1 MSHVPDPT
9 EAAAQAA
16 RLCDEIEKA
25 VCGKRAIVRSAVEAF
40 VSGGHVLI
48 EDVPG
53 VGKTTLARA
62 LAGACAAT
70 FQRVQ
75 FTSDLLPSDVIGG
88 VLPEF
93 RDGAMV
99 GALRFSPGPIFAQI
113 VLADEINRASPKTQS
128 ALLEAMAEG
137 GVTVDGERHV
147 LPDPFFVIA
156 TQNPF
161 EHHGTYPLP
170 ESQLD
175 RFQRR
180 LELGHPEREDELAV
194 LRGDTVVDVV
204 DVSPVLSVEEILGLR
219 SASERVKFDDAVLRY
234 LLDIAAATRDRDD
247 IAVGVSTRGALAHRA
262 SAQARALLDGRAYC
276 IPEDV
281 RETAQPVLAHRLILD
296 SGQTSA
302 SHTRWL
308 VEEILESIPVP
319 L

>member
-1 MSHVPDPT
+1 MPDPT
-9 EAAAQAA
+9 AAAEQAG
-16 RLCDEIEKA
+16 RLCQEIEKA
-25 VCGKRAIVRSAVEAF
+25 LCGKPLVVRSAVEAL

-62 LAGACAAT
+62 LASAT
-70 FQRVQ
+70 DARFQRVQ

-93 RDGAMV
+93 REDARV
-99 GALRFSPGPIFAQI
+99 GELRFAPGPIFAQI

-137 GVTVDGERHV
+137 GVTVDGERHP
-147 LPDPFFVIA
+147 LPEPFFVVA

-180 LELGHPEREDELAV
+180 LELGYPGRDDELSV
-194 LRGDTVVDVV
+194 LRGDSVADVES
-204 DVSPVLSVEEILGLR
+204 VSAVLSVEEVKGLQR
-219 SASERVKFDDAVLRY
+219 ASRRVKFEDAVLCY

-262 SAQARALLDGRAYC
+262 ASQARALLDGRDFC

-281 RETAQPVLAHRLILD
+281 RDTAPTVLAHRLILD
-296 SGQTSA
+296 SGNA
-302 SHTRWL
+302 SPAHTLWL
-308 VEEILESIPVP
+308 IEEILESIPVP